1 MKLTRNKLAQKLI
14 DYLYHR
20 ITLADLVDWAEM
32 SMMESDFDEKEYETI
47 REIVGRLGLADVK
60 AYGLTWEDIQNFLL
74 RLGYRVDLQI
84 TEIPAVGQ

>member
-1 MKLTRNKLAQKLI
+1 MKLTGNTLAQKLI

-32 SMMESDFDEKEYETI
+32 SMMESEFDEKELETI

-60 AYGLTWEDIQNFLL
+60 AFGLTWEDIQNYLR
-74 RLGYRVDLQI
+74 RLGYRIDLKI